1 MLVRTSIID
10 VERKPRQCPV
20 CKSSVVDL
28 IYGTGDMTEPE
39 FLFEYRRE
47 GIMGG
52 DNIPCRPPIW
62 ACSCGCKRFRKVNP
76 NETDAPVKVK
86 MLKDIKRKPLTLI
99 NFTSKLASLAVE
111 RGRREII
118 NHYLVEV
125 TTEYGEKEKLII
137 TAVNG
142 NDAEAE
148 AWVIVANQRIGLEG
162 SQCVEFQRPYGIND
176 DFADA
181 FDCTI
186 LICGQYTNDEW
197 KSIN

>member
-1 MLVRTSIID
+1 MLVRTRIIN

-20 CKSSVVDL
+20 CKSSVVDI

-52 DNIPCRPPIW
+52 DNIPRRPPIW

-76 NETDAPVKVK
+76 DGTDAPVKVK

-99 NFTSKLASLAVE
+99 KFTSRLASQAIE
-111 RGRREII
+111 GKRREII
-118 NHYLVEV
+118 NHYMVDI
-125 TTEYGEKEKLII
+125 TTEYGEKETLSI

-142 NDAEAE
+142 DDAEDE
-148 AWVIVANQRIGLEG
+148 ARDIMVNQRIGLEG
-162 SQCVEFQRPYGIND
+162 SHCIELEVID
-176 DFADA
+176 
-181 FDCTI
+181 I
-186 LICGQYTNDEW
+186 DE
-197 KSIN
+197 K